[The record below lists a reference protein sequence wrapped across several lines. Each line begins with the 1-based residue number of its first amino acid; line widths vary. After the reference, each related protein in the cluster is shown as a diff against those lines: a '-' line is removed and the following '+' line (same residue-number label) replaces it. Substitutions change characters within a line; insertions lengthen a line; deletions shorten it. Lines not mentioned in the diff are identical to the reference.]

1 VRTVHAKTVEY
12 VQNNTLGAGTK
23 EVHGITL
30 ITRYPSSSAYGG
42 AGRNDLI
49 FRQGGKEGIREY
61 LPLAALS
68 DNAGTDVG
76 PDMYVRN

>member
-1 VRTVHAKTVEY
+1 M
-12 VQNNTLGAGTK
+12 QNNTLGAGTK

-30 ITRYPSSSAYGG
+30 IAWYPSSSAYGS
-42 AGRNDLI
+42 AGRGNLI

-68 DNAGTDVG
+68 DNTGTDAG
-76 PDMYVRN
+76 PDTYGRN